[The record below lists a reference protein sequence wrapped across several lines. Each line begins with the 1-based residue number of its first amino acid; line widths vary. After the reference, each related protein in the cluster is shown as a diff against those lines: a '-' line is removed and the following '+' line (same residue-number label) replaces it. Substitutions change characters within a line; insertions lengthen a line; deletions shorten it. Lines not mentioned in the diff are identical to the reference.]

1 MQIMSFLQLFSWD
14 FIEAIVYYYNINF
27 IIIVVVSVS
36 KELIKM
42 QVFDLRWKTCFISKE
57 NLVVFYLVFHLV
69 SRFIPLIQVVIIIYW
84 LLIEWII
91 DEFENN
97 KVKLGFVLVAQKF
110 NLPHI
115 NCPYSKLL
123 LFVFN
128 L

>member
-1 MQIMSFLQLFSWD
+1 MQIMSFLQQFSWD

-69 SRFIPLIQVVIIIYW
+69 SRFIPLIQMVIIIYW

-110 NLPHI
+110 NLRPV

>member
-1 MQIMSFLQLFSWD
+1 M
-14 FIEAIVYYYNINF
+14 
-27 IIIVVVSVS
+27 S
-36 KELIKM
+36 KEPLKCNCLISDEKHVSS
-42 QVFDLRWKTCFISKE
+42 QK

-69 SRFIPLIQVVIIIYW
+69 SRFIPLIQMVIIYW
-84 LLIEWII
+84 LLTESII

-110 NLPHI
+110 NLRPV

>member
-1 MQIMSFLQLFSWD
+1 M
-14 FIEAIVYYYNINF
+14 
-27 IIIVVVSVS
+27 S
-36 KELIKM
+36 KELVKM
-42 QVFDLRWKTCFISKE
+42 QVFDLRWKTCLISDE
-57 NLVVFYLVFHLV
+57 NLVVFYLVFDLV
-69 SRFIPLIQVVIIIYW
+69 SRFNQLTQMAIIYW
-84 LLIEWII
+84 LLTEWII

-97 KVKLGFVLVAQKF
+97 KVKLDFVFVAQKF